1 MPKTEKAAA
10 EAKAPAKSRKK
21 TAARKETAAQSGT
34 DTNRKF
40 WKLIYDENSGTEEQL
55 DKVAVIDN
63 ERPYT
68 FRQLFRRWESYAEVF
83 TGLGI
88 TEASHA
94 RLGIMMTPGVAAL
107 CAIYGANMI
116 GVSVSAVSE
125 MDLTNIERITET
137 IKKEAITD
145 IILDCSFIRPNV
157 LRQIMRRK
165 EECGLNHV
173 ILVPPENKVTKLFN
187 RMMKEMQDMNYR
199 QLKRIPG
206 VLDMHAQLVRY
217 EATPIVPSTTIDDTA
232 YIVHTSGTTKGIHK
246 PIPLS
251 DIGVNETARR
261 ILDDSTFDKLR
272 GGAILF
278 GGFLSSAYHT
288 MYQINM
294 PLAAGCTV
302 VFIPMMGPNPKL
314 YKIIKEYQITLI
326 VSAPIFFQSLLYP
339 YRNEKDFDLSSIEY
353 IVLGGEYISGKRRK
367 EYNDFIAEKGGHAK
381 VAVGYGLSEVGGAA
395 ILSAPGVETDAIGYP
410 MLGVKARILDETDN
424 KFYDVTEGQ
433 RSGGLYICSTSNS
446 SGVIGDTRFFETET
460 IDGEEYIC
468 TYDRVTVNEDGSLT
482 CHGRMNRFFI
492 NNEGIKFNAGLI
504 EVSLDSE
511 PDIEECAL
519 VPDYS
524 KELHDTIPALYVK
537 AAKSGLD
544 ARRAVEKALY
554 SVFVKDHKAEETNL
568 PSKCVIC
575 EELPH
580 NNSGKVDIYQ
590 IINDGLKGENYA
602 IIAVRF
608 DGAVKDVKLI
618 PEEAAMLNPGR
629 LPEEMEEEFKRYTLP
644 IFKEMENNNKQK
656 GDKKKMP
663 KFKEIL
669 PMMGCNPMGEADEA
683 EQNPYDGFRKSFP
696 KPQMGCNPMGEA
708 DEAEQNPYDGFRK
721 SFPKPQMSCN
731 PMGEAD
737 EAEQNPYD
745 GFRKSFRKP
754 QMGCNPFAMGEEDE
768 EDQPKYDGFRKPKR
782 KPRMSCNPQE
792 DADEDAPSMRYDQTR
807 FPFPKPRMG
816 CNPFAMD
823 DEDDD

>member
-1 MPKTEKAAA
+1 M
-10 EAKAPAKSRKK
+10 
-21 TAARKETAAQSGT
+21 
-34 DTNRKF
+34 
-40 WKLIYDENSGTEEQL
+40 
-55 DKVAVIDN
+55 
-63 ERPYT
+63 
-68 FRQLFRRWESYAEVF
+68 
-83 TGLGI
+83 
-88 TEASHA
+88 
-94 RLGIMMTPGVAAL
+94 
-107 CAIYGANMI
+107 
-116 GVSVSAVSE
+116 
-125 MDLTNIERITET
+125 
-137 IKKEAITD
+137 
-145 IILDCSFIRPNV
+145 
-157 LRQIMRRK
+157 
-165 EECGLNHV
+165 
-173 ILVPPENKVTKLFN
+173 
-187 RMMKEMQDMNYR
+187 
-199 QLKRIPG
+199 
-206 VLDMHAQLVRY
+206 
-217 EATPIVPSTTIDDTA
+217 
-232 YIVHTSGTTKGIHK
+232 
-246 PIPLS
+246 
-251 DIGVNETARR
+251 
-261 ILDDSTFDKLR
+261 
-272 GGAILF
+272 
-278 GGFLSSAYHT
+278 
-288 MYQINM
+288 
-294 PLAAGCTV
+294 GC
-302 VFIPMMGPNPKL
+302 
-314 YKIIKEYQITLI
+314 
-326 VSAPIFFQSLLYP
+326 
-339 YRNEKDFDLSSIEY
+339 
-353 IVLGGEYISGKRRK
+353 
-367 EYNDFIAEKGGHAK
+367 
-381 VAVGYGLSEVGGAA
+381 
-395 ILSAPGVETDAIGYP
+395 
-410 MLGVKARILDETDN
+410 
-424 KFYDVTEGQ
+424 
-433 RSGGLYICSTSNS
+433 
-446 SGVIGDTRFFETET
+446 
-460 IDGEEYIC
+460 
-468 TYDRVTVNEDGSLT
+468 
-482 CHGRMNRFFI
+482 FFI

-537 AAKSGLD
+537 AAKSGSD

-721 SFPKPQMSCN
+721 SF
-731 PMGEAD
+731 
-737 EAEQNPYD
+737 
-745 GFRKSFRKP
+745 RKP

-768 EDQPKYDGFRKPKR
+768 EDQPKYDSFRKPKR